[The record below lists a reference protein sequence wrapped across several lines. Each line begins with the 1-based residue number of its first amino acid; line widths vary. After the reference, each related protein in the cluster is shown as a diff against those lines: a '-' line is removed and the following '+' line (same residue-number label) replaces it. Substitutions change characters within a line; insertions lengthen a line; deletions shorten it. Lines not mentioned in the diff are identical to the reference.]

1 MRCAACARNL
11 NAVGSAMKRCQHN
24 VWINAILF
32 SVPIIFCAPAR
43 PVGFRFC
50 FGQVLVS
57 GHVLHWSGAWLV
69 HLKCTAV
76 ETLGMSRALK
86 VQRCKGAR
94 GAAHTRGAALYRRS
108 RCRAHSRCSAIQA
121 REVPRALKVER
132 CIGTRGAALYRHSRC
147 RAHSRCSAIQARKVP
162 RALKVQRCIGT
173 RGAALYRR
181 SRCRAHSRYS
191 AV

>member
-1 MRCAACARNL
+1 LRCAACARNL

-94 GAAHTRGAALYRRS
+94 GAAR
-108 RCRAHSRCSAIQA
+108 
-121 REVPRALKVER
+121 
-132 CIGTRGAALYRHSRC
+132 
-147 RAHSRCSAIQARKVP
+147 
-162 RALKVQRCIGT
+162 T

-191 AV
+191 AVRALGVPHALEMRRCIGARGAERTQDTTLYRHSRCRAHSRCGAV